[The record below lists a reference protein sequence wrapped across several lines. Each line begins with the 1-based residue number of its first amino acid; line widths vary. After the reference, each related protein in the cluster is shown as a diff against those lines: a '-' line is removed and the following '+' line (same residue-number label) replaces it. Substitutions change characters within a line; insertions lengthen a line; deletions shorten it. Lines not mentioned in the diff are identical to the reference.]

1 MEAVFLMMRTDI
13 TKNLKSVR
21 YAEYY
26 GLYAGQPGSGI
37 TVNRRWVV
45 VY

>member
-1 MEAVFLMMRTDI
+1 MEAVFLMMRTDRA
-13 TKNLKSVR
+13 KNLKSMFC
-21 YAEYY
+21 AEYY

-37 TVNRRWVV
+37 TINRRWVV